1 NSMGEFLESEK
12 LRYAQFKQIS
22 PYFSVAA
29 RIEGIYKGK
38 PRPFCLP
45 LGLAEENLFPK
56 IRRTALAHFALHS
69 IKWHDGQNGKP
80 SNHLCDSQV
89 CCVNFLFSFAD
100 KPQALSNVLRPI
112 FPAISEILPIENGHY
127 VTFEWIGQANYLGEK
142 ISRNGIR
149 TRGANFTSADA
160 AVLFERTDG
169 KRQMVLIE
177 WKYTESYGRTS
188 LKIAKSGTD
197 RTKIYEPLFSRDDC
211 PINKDLL
218 PDFDALFYEPF
229 YQLMRQQLL
238 AHEMERA
245 KEMGADTV
253 SVLHIAPAHNLDFR
267 KVTSPQ
273 LVALGTTPIDVWKK
287 LTKPDG
293 RFISI
298 STEELFGSLSAD
310 HLPEVQDWL
319 DYIGARYAW
328 IHDERAFEDAHSSDH
343 FETHL

>member
-1 NSMGEFLESEK
+1 MGEFLESEK
-12 LRYAQFKQIS
+12 LRQTRLKAVS
-22 PYFSVAA
+22 PYFSNAA
-29 RIEGIYKGK
+29 RVDGIYKGK
-38 PRPFCLP
+38 PRPFCMP
-45 LGLAEENLFPK
+45 LEQAEENLFPE
-56 IRRTALAHFALHS
+56 IRQSAPAYFASQS
-69 IKWHDGQNGKP
+69 IKWHDGQHGKP

-89 CCVNFLFSFAD
+89 CCVNFLFPFAD
-100 KPQALSNVLRPI
+100 KPQALVRVLRSV
-112 FPAISEILPIENGHY
+112 FPAISEMLPIENQQY
-127 VTFEWIGQANYLGEK
+127 VTFEWIGQENYLCEK
-142 ISRNGIR
+142 ISRNGKR
-149 TRGANFTSADA
+149 TRGANFTSADV
-160 AVLFERTDG
+160 AVMFKRTDG
-169 KRQMVLIE
+169 KRQIVLIE

-188 LKIAKSGTD
+188 FTIAKSGTD

-218 PDFDALFYEPF
+218 PDFDVLFYEPF

-273 LVALGTTPIDVWKK
+273 LKALGATPMEVWKK
-287 LTKPDG
+287 LVESDG
-293 RFISI
+293 RFISV
-298 STEELFGSLSAD
+298 STEQLFGSLSAD
-310 HLPEVQDWL
+310 HLPEMRDWL

-328 IHDERAFEDAHSSDH
+328 IHDRRASEHAHSSNH